1 MAYSSGKGSSTGDIP
16 KIQLESKEDV
26 VYLQQQFTDFLGQT
40 LSNNSALRD
49 ASLQPEQ
56 RAEAEQLIQ
65 SQLQKWALDIW
76 KVAGQSVAVNGLGF
90 AEAMEEKSKI
100 QSLDEAL
107 KSEVEQLREE
117 ADSLLLSVTNKRR
130 TVPGQIERLVADSV
144 WRESL
149 AAENT
154 TAIRGLEEPEER
166 DLPFIDGRING
177 EFEAAVG
184 MASKLAGLAPDTIER
199 LVELEDLTKD
209 TKARAETASG
219 DDAKVRKT
227 LFPASQSATRHLPAT
242 TPDAQL
248 LAYNAALHAITTE
261 PN

>member
-1 MAYSSGKGSSTGDIP
+1 MAYNNSKGNSTGDIP

-56 RAEAEQLIQ
+56 RTEAEQLIH
-65 SQLQKWALDIW
+65 SQLEKWALDIW
-76 KVAGQSVAVNGLGF
+76 KVAGHSVAVNGLGF

-100 QSLDEAL
+100 EPLDEAL

-154 TAIRGLEEPEER
+154 TVIRGLEEPEER
-166 DLPFIDGRING
+166 DLPFIDGRVNG
-177 EFEAAVG
+177 EFEAAVE
-184 MASKLAGLAPDTIER
+184 MASKLEDLAPDTVKR
-199 LVELEDLTKD
+199 LVELEELAKD
-209 TKARAETASG
+209 TKARTETASE
-219 DDAKVRKT
+219 DDARVRQT
-227 LFPASQSATRHLPAT
+227 LFPASQSSTRHPPAS

-248 LAYNAALHAITTE
+248 LAYNAALHAITSE
-261 PN
+261 PT